1 MLTTTLAIPSA
12 PTQVLRRVDASL
24 LSLLAG
30 AAATETRCV
39 AAVSHS
45 AFLRVVLATLLN
57 VSLAEATV
65 ALKFAN
71 AGVTVVDFDSSVG
84 AGGHAAPD
92 SATKRDL
99 TTTRSTPTTTTTS
112 TSRTHH
118 RILRLNETRHLQGS
132 GTDMGG
138 KLKL

>member
-1 MLTTTLAIPSA
+1 
-12 PTQVLRRVDASL
+12 VDASL
-24 LSLLAG
+24 FSLLAG

-71 AGVTVVDFDSSVG
+71 AGVTVVDFD
-84 AGGHAAPD
+84 AAPD

-99 TTTRSTPTTTTTS
+99 TKTHSAPLTMTS
-112 TSRTHH
+112 TSQTRH
-118 RILRLNETRHLQGS
+118 RILRLNDTRHLQGL
-132 GTDMGG
+132 GDY
-138 KLKL
+138 K

>member
-1 MLTTTLAIPSA
+1 M
-12 PTQVLRRVDASL
+12 DASL
-24 LSLLAG
+24 FSLLAG

-71 AGVTVVDFDSSVG
+71 AGVTVVDFD
-84 AGGHAAPD
+84 AAPD

-99 TTTRSTPTTTTTS
+99 TMTRSTPTTTTTTS
-112 TSRTHH
+112 PSRTHH
-118 RILRLNETRHLQGS
+118 RILRLNETRHLQGL

-138 KLKL
+138 KSKL